1 VRLLEWSAMRVRV
14 GAALVAATVGI
25 GIAVGT
31 PGAAVAAAGQRVCRV
46 ADRRM
51 TELSGM
57 VATKSGYIVV
67 NDGSDDPAARQ
78 IFYLDQSC
86 AVTRTVKYPSRPR
99 DTEDMGLAG
108 DGTLWV
114 ADIGDNDSNRDSIGL
129 WRLPA
134 GARKPQLFRLKYP
147 DGPHDAEALLI
158 APNGTLIVVTKTIG
172 SAGVYEPAAGLRAN
186 KTTAL
191 RKAGELTLPLTNTPD
206 PFSFAGRFVV
216 TGGAVSPDGRHAV
229 LRTYAD
235 GFEFDVEGGDVVGA
249 ITKGRPRQI
258 AMPNEPQGESVAYTP
273 DGTALVTVSEGAK
286 PEVLRY
292 ALPARPAAATSAPPP
307 PSATAPSKARTQEA
321 QTRKALQERAEEN
334 RISAGAI
341 VAGSVLILAAVV
353 LIGIL
358 VARRGRR
365 GDR

>member
-1 VRLLEWSAMRVRV
+1 MTSQAGEAGSAAAAVSRSGVIGMSRSMPAARPPRRPTGKRRGAGRGKEARPRKRGTARGGAWGGVRLLEWSAMRVRV

-31 PGAAVAAAGQRVCRV
+31 PGVAVAAAGQRVCRV

-147 DGPHDAEALLI
+147 DGPHDAEAL
-158 APNGTLIVVTKTIG
+158 
-172 SAGVYEPAAGLRAN
+172 
-186 KTTAL
+186 
-191 RKAGELTLPLTNTPD
+191 
-206 PFSFAGRFVV
+206 
-216 TGGAVSPDGRHAV
+216 
-229 LRTYAD
+229 
-235 GFEFDVEGGDVVGA
+235 
-249 ITKGRPRQI
+249 
-258 AMPNEPQGESVAYTP
+258 
-273 DGTALVTVSEGAK
+273 
-286 PEVLRY
+286 
-292 ALPARPAAATSAPPP
+292 
-307 PSATAPSKARTQEA
+307 
-321 QTRKALQERAEEN
+321 
-334 RISAGAI
+334 
-341 VAGSVLILAAVV
+341 
-353 LIGIL
+353 
-358 VARRGRR
+358 
-365 GDR
+365 